1 MGKKSYQKQT
11 SMSFRLSESEAH
23 TIRKQAAAEDISVSE
38 LVRDRVLASTGT
50 LNTHS
55 HQKYYQK
62 RMEVAEEFSKLKK
75 IVNHGGYQINLDSL
89 ERSIYQLC
97 L

>member
-1 MGKKSYQKQT
+1 MKKQSYQKRT
-11 SMSFRLSESEAH
+11 SMSFRLSASEAY
-23 TIRKQAAAEDISVSE
+23 TIRKQAAKEGIPVSE
-38 LVRDRVLASTGT
+38 FVRDRALASTDM
-50 LNTHS
+50 LNTHN

-62 RMEVAEEFSKLKK
+62 RMEVAEEFSRLKK
-75 IVNHGGYQINLDSL
+75 IINNEGYQINLDSL

>member
-1 MGKKSYQKQT
+1 MSKQTYQKQK

-23 TIRKQAAAEDISVSE
+23 AIRKQAAAEDISVSE
-38 LVRDRVLASTGT
+38 LVRDRVLASTGV

-75 IVNHGGYQINLDSL
+75 IVNNSGYQINLDSL

>member
-50 LNTHS
+50 
-55 HQKYYQK
+55 
-62 RMEVAEEFSKLKK
+62 
-75 IVNHGGYQINLDSL
+75 
-89 ERSIYQLC
+89 
-97 L
+97 

>member
-1 MGKKSYQKQT
+1 MKRRTEQKRET
-11 SMSFRLSESEAH
+11 MSFRISAVEAH
-23 TIRKQAAAEDISVSE
+23 TIRKQAVAEGIPVSE
-38 LVRDRVLASTGT
+38 FVRDRALASTDM

-55 HQKYYQK
+55 HQKYYRK
-62 RMEVAEEFSKLKK
+62 RMEVAEEFSKLKR
-75 IVNHGGYQINLDSL
+75 IVNNGGYQINLDSL